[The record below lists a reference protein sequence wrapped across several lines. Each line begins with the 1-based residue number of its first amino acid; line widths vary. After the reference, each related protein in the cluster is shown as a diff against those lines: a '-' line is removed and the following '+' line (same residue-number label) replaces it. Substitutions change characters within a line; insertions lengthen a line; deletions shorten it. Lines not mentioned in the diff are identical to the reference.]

1 MFNNYFISEIHVM
14 LQISCWFQSF
24 QTKTRTKQKKALT
37 SYIKNVCDYKNY
49 L

>member
-24 QTKTRTKQKKALT
+24 QTKQEQNKALT
-37 SYIKNVCDYKNY
+37 SYIKNICNYKNY
-49 L
+49 P